1 MKKLLQISLITGI
14 IFAMQSVQPILSQ
27 TEIETQPVPTRG
39 QGQNS
44 KTQEFSFNFNNTFD
58 YAACL
63 DVILLAYER
72 RNAELKNAF
81 KNDCANNVL
90 NTFGSNL
97 SKDEALQLV
106 DSANFYATEELQNPL
121 YPTLGLRRRIA
132 INLGYVYDADKNN
145 PDILQYINPEEK

>member
-1 MKKLLQISLITGI
+1 MKKLLQISLITAI
-14 IFAMQSVQPILSQ
+14 IFAMQSVRPILSQ
-27 TEIETQPVPTRG
+27 TEIETQPDPTRE

-81 KNDCANNVL
+81 KNDCATDVL

-106 DSANFYATEELQNPL
+106 DSANFYATEELENPL